1 MHTLEKPLIL
11 DTTLREG
18 LQTPKVYFTLDER
31 ITILQELDNA
41 GIDFIEIGS
50 PYASEGEKKLVE
62 ELSKIKTRAFKV
74 VHCRALESDV
84 DTAPEN
90 VEWVALYLSPADRHL
105 EAKFD
110 KIEDKR
116 GFVLKQVPRA
126 ISYAKSKGYKV
137 RYTAEDAFRAD
148 PVFLKKV
155 VIKAVEAGA
164 DSVSLPDTSGGAS
177 LTDVRRVYGE
187 VISFLREAGAKCVIE
202 AHFHNDMGMALANTL
217 EAWMSG
223 ARILHGTINAL
234 GERAGIPDTLV
245 LATWMKVKFGYD
257 DYDLGRLIKL
267 AEYVSKV
274 SGIEIPPNQ
283 PISGSNVFTH
293 TAGTHQKAVFR
304 DPLTYQ
310 PFDASLVGR
319 ESSFALGPMV
329 GSEGVK
335 ASLKKM
341 GVEISMLGEE
351 VFEEI
356 RDRIKSAYLLHGRG
370 ASAMENIIIAE
381 VLNKTGMT
389 KINIPESLSAQILI
403 DVESMGDKYFEDFCR
418 EIIAKNKGVTEIIEI
433 WGSSFD
439 YIVRVE
445 EVPSLKELDA
455 IVNNFRKVRGVL
467 RTETLITGKKIK

>member
-1 MHTLEKPLIL
+1 MHSLEKPLIL

-18 LQTPKVYFTLDER
+18 LQTPRVYFTLDER
-31 ITILQELDNA
+31 ITILQELDKA

-50 PYASEGEKKLVE
+50 PYASEGERRLVE
-62 ELSKIKTRAFKV
+62 ELSRIKTRAVKV
-74 VHCRALESDV
+74 AHCRALESDI

-105 EAKFD
+105 ETKFD

-126 ISYAKSKGYKV
+126 ISYAKRKGYGV

-148 PVFLKKV
+148 PAFLRQV
-155 VIKAVEAGA
+155 VVKAVEAGA

-177 LTDVRRVYGE
+177 PMDVRRVYGE
-187 VISFLREAGAKCVIE
+187 MSSLLKDIGARCVIE
-202 AHFHNDMGMALANTL
+202 AHFHNDMGVALANTL
-217 EAWMSG
+217 EAWASG
-223 ARILHGTINAL
+223 ARILHGTVNAL
-234 GERAGIPDTLV
+234 GERAGIPDTVV

-257 DYDLGRLIKL
+257 YDLPRLVKL

-293 TAGTHQKAVFR
+293 TAGTHQKAAFR

-310 PFDASLVGR
+310 PFDASIIGR
-319 ESSFALGPMV
+319 ESGFALGPMV

-335 ASLKKM
+335 AALKKR
-341 GVEISMLGEE
+341 GVEISTLSEE

-370 ASAMENIIIAE
+370 ASAMENIIMAE
-381 VLNKTGMT
+381 VLNKIGMV
-389 KINIPESLSAQILI
+389 KITIPENLSAQILV
-403 DVESMGDKYFEDFCR
+403 DVESMGDKDFEDFCR
-418 EIIAKNKGVTEIIEI
+418 ELLAKNKGVTEIIEI

-439 YIVRVE
+439 YMVRVE
-445 EVPSLKELDA
+445 EVSSLKELDN
-455 IVNNFRKVRGVL
+455 IVNNFRRVKGVL

>member
-1 MHTLEKPLIL
+1 MQNLEKPLIL

-18 LQTPKVYFTLDER
+18 LQTPRVYFTLDER
-31 ITILQELDNA
+31 ITILQELDKA

-50 PYASEGEKKLVE
+50 PYASEGERKLVE
-62 ELSKIKTRAFKV
+62 ELGRIKTRAVKV
-74 VHCRALESDV
+74 VHCRALESDI
-84 DTAPEN
+84 DTAPES

-126 ISYAKSKGYKV
+126 ISYAKSKGYRV

-148 PVFLKKV
+148 PAFLRQV
-155 VIKAVEAGA
+155 VVKAVEAGV

-177 LTDVRRVYGE
+177 PMDVRKVYGE
-187 VISFLREAGAKCVIE
+187 ISSLLKDIGARCVIE
-202 AHFHNDMGMALANTL
+202 AHFHNDMGVALANTL

-223 ARILHGTINAL
+223 AKILHGTVNAL
-234 GERAGIPDTLV
+234 GERAGITDTLV

-257 DYDLGRLIKL
+257 YDLPRLVKL
-267 AEYVSKV
+267 AEYVSKI

-283 PISGSNVFTH
+283 PISGSNVFIH
-293 TAGTHQKAVFR
+293 TAGTHQKAAFR

-310 PFDASLVGR
+310 PFDASIIGR
-319 ESSFALGPMV
+319 ESGFALGPMV

-335 ASLKKM
+335 AALKKR
-341 GVEISMLGEE
+341 GVEISTLGEE

-381 VLNKTGMT
+381 VLNKTGMV
-389 KINIPESLSAQILI
+389 KITIPENLSAQILV
-403 DVESMGDKYFEDFCR
+403 DVESMGDKDFEDFCR
-418 EIIAKNKGVTEIIEI
+418 ELLAKNKGVTEIIEI

-439 YIVRVE
+439 YMVRVE
-445 EVPSLKELDA
+445 EVPSLKELDN
-455 IVNNFRKVRGVL
+455 IVNNFRRVKGVL

>member
-1 MHTLEKPLIL
+1 MHSLEKPLIL

-18 LQTPKVYFTLDER
+18 LQTPRVYFTLDER
-31 ITILQELDNA
+31 ITILQELDKA

-50 PYASEGEKKLVE
+50 PYASEGERRLVK
-62 ELSKIKTRAFKV
+62 ELSRIKTRAVKV
-74 VHCRALESDV
+74 VHCRALESDI
-84 DTAPEN
+84 DTAPEG

-116 GFVLKQVPRA
+116 GFVLKQVPKA
-126 ISYAKSKGYKV
+126 ISYAKSKGYRV

-148 PVFLKKV
+148 PAFLRQV
-155 VIKAVEAGA
+155 VVKAVEAGA

-177 LTDVRRVYGE
+177 PTDVRRVYGE
-187 VISFLREAGAKCVIE
+187 MSSLLRDFGARCVIE
-202 AHFHNDMGMALANTL
+202 AHFHNDMGVALANTL
-217 EAWMSG
+217 EAWASG
-223 ARILHGTINAL
+223 ARILHGTVNAL

-257 DYDLGRLIKL
+257 YDLPRLVKL

-293 TAGTHQKAVFR
+293 TAGTHQKAAFR

-310 PFDASLVGR
+310 PFDASIIGR
-319 ESSFALGPMV
+319 ESGFALGPMV

-335 ASLKKM
+335 AALKKR
-341 GVEISMLGEE
+341 GVEISMLSEE

-370 ASAMENIIIAE
+370 ASAMENIIMAE
-381 VLNKTGMT
+381 VLNKIGMV
-389 KINIPESLSAQILI
+389 KITIPENLSAQILV
-403 DVESMGDKYFEDFCR
+403 DVESMGDKDFEDFCR
-418 EIIAKNKGVTEIIEI
+418 ELLAKNKGVTEIIEI

-439 YIVRVE
+439 YMVRVE
-445 EVPSLKELDA
+445 EVSSLKELDN
-455 IVNNFRKVRGVL
+455 IVNNFRRVKGVL